1 MNMAAETRSI
11 EKKEILRNRRLR
23 VFGLNNSI
31 LSDTTVYF
39 NPLKETHG
47 DLSIEEAA
55 MYDAVTKYFNES
67 DS

>member
-1 MNMAAETRSI
+1 MAAETRSI

-39 NPLKETHG
+39 NPLKKPMVIFPLKRLPCTTPWQSTSTKVTH
-47 DLSIEEAA
+47 
-55 MYDAVTKYFNES
+55 
-67 DS
+67 